1 MTPANQA
8 EEFQSY
14 YPLLFSIAY
23 RMLGSAGEAEDI
35 VQDAYLR
42 YAQAP
47 GEIRALKSFLTTVV
61 TNLCLDQLKS
71 ARVRREQYIGPW
83 LPEPVITAGG
93 ALAPLETVEQRESV
107 SLAFLVLLE
116 SLTPQERAVFLLHD
130 VFEYGYDE
138 IAGIVGKSAATCRQ
152 ILHRAR
158 ARVAEH
164 RPRFEPSPE
173 AQRRLTERFLVAANE
188 GNVAAL
194 TDILAHD
201 VMAWSDGGGK
211 VHAATRPVYGPDRV
225 IRFLL
230 GLVRKA
236 PPGAR
241 VALAEVNGGP
251 ALLGWDGDT
260 LFLVLTFD
268 IAEDRIHGVRL
279 IVNPDKLAHVAQQA
293 GKLDAANRGILI

>member
-1 MTPANQA
+1 
-8 EEFQSY
+8 
-14 YPLLFSIAY
+14 
-23 RMLGSAGEAEDI
+23 
-35 VQDAYLR
+35 
-42 YAQAP
+42 
-47 GEIRALKSFLTTVV
+47 
-61 TNLCLDQLKS
+61 
-71 ARVRREQYIGPW
+71 VRREQYIGPW
-83 LPEPVITAGG
+83 LPEPIITTGG

-158 ARVAEH
+158 GRVAER

-173 AQRRLTERFLVAANE
+173 AHRRLTERFLVADND

-194 TDILAHD
+194 TDILARD
-201 VMAWSDGGGK
+201 VIAWSDGGGK
-211 VHAATRPVYGPDRV
+211 VHAALRPVYGLDRV

-268 IAEDRIHGVRL
+268 IAGDHIHGVRL
-279 IVNPDKLAHVAQQA
+279 VVNPDKWAYIAQQA
-293 GKLDAANRGILI
+293 VGPEREIIGG